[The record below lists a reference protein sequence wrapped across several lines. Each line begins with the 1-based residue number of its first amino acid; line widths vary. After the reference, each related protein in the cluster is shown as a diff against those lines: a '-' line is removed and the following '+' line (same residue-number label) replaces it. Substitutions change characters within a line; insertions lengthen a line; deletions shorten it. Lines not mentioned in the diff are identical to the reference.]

1 MARPKKTEEEKRANR
16 SAYSKKNYYKVRAYR
31 EEKIRCPCGA
41 MISRA
46 YVAQH
51 IKKQKHLDALEFVN
65 SLKQEHNV
73 CPPVKQEVE
82 IKVN

>member
-1 MARPKKTEEEKRANR
+1 MAPPRKSEEEKKARRN
-16 SAYSKKNYYKVRAYR
+16 AYAKKNYYKVRAYR

-82 IKVN
+82 IIVN